1 MEREHT
7 PTLAEVTTKVV
18 GDRYELGD
26 LLGSGGMGQV
36 WRAYDRRLGRWVALK
51 LLSID
56 VPDTRSRQ
64 RFSREA
70 QAAASFSH
78 PNAVIVYDFG
88 EEDNRPY
95 IVMELVEGSTL
106 ADLLAERG
114 ALPGPEAVSIGEQ
127 VLDALGAAHHKG
139 LVHRDVKPS
148 NVLLTPEGRVKLADF
163 GIAKAV
169 GAAASGLTATGEVL
183 GTPHYLSPE
192 QAAGEP
198 ATPRSDL
205 YATGVLLYEMLA
217 GTPPFTGESPLAVAL
232 AHQRTAPPPLRGRA
246 DVDPALAT
254 AVERALEKDPDRRYP
269 DATSMRAALR
279 GQSADVP
286 TSAAV
291 ATTAALRP
299 DRTAVLTSEPLLGA
313 RWRRRV
319 ERRTLWPVWTVLA
332 VLLLLIVG
340 LMLAST
346 NGEDMTATGPSTT
359 GAPPTTARVTTT
371 TEPATTTSTT
381 PPTTTTSRSAT
392 TAATFSPEA
401 VALAA
406 LAQQVSSNPQSY
418 GRRGTDLA
426 AALNNVQRANPRQ
439 QPDRAEDAIED
450 IEEWM
455 AAGELD
461 PGIGLASIQILQ
473 SIAD

>member
-1 MEREHT
+1 M
-7 PTLAEVTTKVV
+7 KVV
-18 GDRYELGD
+18 GDRYELGG

-36 WRAYDRRLGRWVALK
+36 WRAYDRRLGRSVALK

-56 VPDTRSRQ
+56 VPDPRSRQ

-78 PNAVIVYDFG
+78 PNAVTVYDFG

-114 ALPGPEAVSIGEQ
+114 SLPGPEAGSIAEQ
-127 VLDALGAAHHKG
+127 VLDALGAAHRKG

-148 NVLLTPEGRVKLADF
+148 NVLLTPDGRVKLADF

-169 GAAASGLTATGEVL
+169 GGAASGLTATGEVL

-205 YATGVLLYEMLA
+205 YATGVLLYEMLV

-232 AHQRTAPPPLRGRA
+232 AHQRTAPPPLRGRP
-246 DVDPALAT
+246 DVDPILAM

-269 DATSMRAALR
+269 DAASMRAALR
-279 GQSADVP
+279 PQPAGVA
-286 TSAAV
+286 TTAAV
-291 ATTAALRP
+291 PTTAALRP
-299 DRTAVLTSEPLLGA
+299 DRTAVLTSEPLGA
-313 RWRRRV
+313 PAGRPV
-319 ERRTLWPVWTVLA
+319 ERRTWWPVWAVLA
-332 VLLLLIVG
+332 VLVLLVVG
-340 LMLAST
+340 LLAASDDA
-346 NGEDMTATGPSTT
+346 EDTTATGPSTT
-359 GAPPTTARVTTT
+359 AAPSTARATTT

-381 PPTTTTSRSAT
+381 LATTTTRVSAT
-392 TAATFSPEA
+392 TAVNLSPEA

-406 LAQQVSSNPQSY
+406 LAQHVSLNPQSY
-418 GRRGTDLA
+418 GRRGPDLA
-426 AALNNVQRANPRQ
+426 GALNNVQRANPRQ

-450 IEEWM
+450 IQRWM

-461 PGIGLASIQILQ
+461 PGIGWASIQILQ